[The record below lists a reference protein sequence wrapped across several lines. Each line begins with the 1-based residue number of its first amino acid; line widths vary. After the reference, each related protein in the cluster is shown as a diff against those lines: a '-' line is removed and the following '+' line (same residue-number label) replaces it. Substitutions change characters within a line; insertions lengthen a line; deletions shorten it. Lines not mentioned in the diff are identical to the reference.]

1 MVTAADIQA
10 AGGFEKWHERETRKA
25 NQAAQDEARMHSGSV
40 VTQGAGGIV
49 QPRADFEPLA
59 APRPKRLTAPT
70 EEEEQAAFF
79 ARCDSMSGAC
89 PDLRWI
95 FSVPNGGHR
104 HKSTAARLKAQ
115 GVRAGVSDVLYLV
128 PRGGFHGLALEF
140 KRQSGG
146 VVSPLQESFLGWAK
160 GNGYR
165 AEVVRGC
172 EEAWGI
178 LCDYDQSI
186 PQEGER

>member
-1 MVTAADIQA
+1 MADIVISAREIQEHYRGDLRA
-10 AGGFEKWHERETRKA
+10 LEAVILRSGGTR
-25 NQAAQDEARMHSGSV
+25 AQDV
-40 VTQGAGGIV
+40 LAGRPVRPPKPESQPKAIV
-49 QPRADFEPLA
+49 AMRVPI
-59 APRPKRLTAPT
+59 PT

-79 ARCDSMSGAC
+79 ARCDSMSGAY
-89 PDLRWI
+89 PNLRWI
-95 FSVPNGGHR
+95 FAVPNGGHR
-104 HKSTAARLKAQ
+104 HKATAARLRAQ

-140 KRQSGG
+140 KRRRGG
-146 VVSPLQESFLGWAK
+146 MTSPLQEAFLAWSR

-172 EEAWGI
+172 EEAWRI